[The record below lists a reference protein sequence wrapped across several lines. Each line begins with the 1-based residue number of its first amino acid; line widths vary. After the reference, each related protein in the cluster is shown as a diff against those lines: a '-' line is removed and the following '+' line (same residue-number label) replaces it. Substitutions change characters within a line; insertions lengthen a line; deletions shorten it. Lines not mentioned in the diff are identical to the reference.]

1 MNSLSET
8 LKSLQFISPHVAQV
22 TGNRPQNY
30 IPYVVEQT
38 GRGER
43 SYDIYSRLLKDRI
56 IFIGTAIDDQIANA
70 VIAQLLFLQMED
82 PKKDIHVYINS
93 PGGSVTAGLAIYDT
107 MQFVTC
113 DVTTYCL
120 GMAASMGAVLLA
132 AGTRGK
138 RYALPNSDIMIHQ
151 VSGGAQGQASDVERT
166 VEFMFKLKKRLIKIL
181 ADHCGQNEEK
191 VKNDSDRDYYMS
203 AAEAKNYGLVDLVVE
218 SRKQLKP
225 DSKPELMGTTQAML
239 DNAVDN
245 DLSRDPMPLPARQE
259 EPNSN
264 S

>member
-1 MNSLSET
+1 MTFSSPTFSWPASAVPPMVKPSSMNL
-8 LKSLQFISPHVAQV
+8 
-22 TGNRPQNY
+22 Y

-56 IFIGTAIDDQIANA
+56 IFIGTAIDDQVANA

-120 GMAASMGAVLLA
+120 GMAASMGAVLLC

-166 VEFMFKLKKRLIKIL
+166 VEYMFKLKKRLIKIL
-181 ADHCGQNEEK
+181 ADHCGQPEEK

-203 AAEAKNYGLVDLVVE
+203 AADAKNYGLVDLVVE
-218 SRKQLKP
+218 SRKELKNE
-225 DSKPELMGTTQAML
+225 SKPELTSTTQAML
-239 DNAVDN
+239 DNALDN
-245 DLSRDPMPLPARQE
+245 DLPGGTNDPARAE
-259 EPNSN
+259 TR
-264 S
+264 